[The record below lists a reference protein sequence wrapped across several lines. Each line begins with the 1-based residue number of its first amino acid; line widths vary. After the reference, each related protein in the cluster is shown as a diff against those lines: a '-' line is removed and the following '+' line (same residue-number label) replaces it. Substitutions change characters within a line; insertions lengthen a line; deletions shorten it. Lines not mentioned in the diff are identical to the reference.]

1 MGWHVTKQTQGIA
14 KEDEMK
20 LIVDGREY
28 QVINENDWQVNGN
41 VLVLSF
47 KQARALCNVL
57 TILPVDDS
65 MDEDG

>member
-1 MGWHVTKQTQGIA
+1 
-14 KEDEMK
+14 MK